1 MDTTQQQPTQP
12 TTDDDAQR
20 LTTHAAPRFVGVT
33 RLAVLNLG
41 ADAHL
46 LDLACQCAD
55 VVKREHGAHPFGV
68 VPLRDPVALVVGGVS
83 GTASLVANPRGLL
96 AFRDA
101 LDTAA
106 DPLRPDVPNL
116 VDPLRLAARVLRGA
130 VDDALEGTAS

>member
-1 MDTTQQQPTQP
+1 MS
-12 TTDDDAQR
+12 AG
-20 LTTHAAPRFVGVT
+20 PRFVGVT
-33 RLAVLNLG
+33 RLAVVNLG
-41 ADAHL
+41 DDARL

-101 LDTAA
+101 LDTGGDEGHGEICQT
-106 DPLRPDVPNL
+106 DPC
-116 VDPLRLAARVLRGA
+116 ARCQTGDAWRILRGA
-130 VDDALEGTAS
+130 VDDALEGAAS